1 MSDLSRSPDTSSI
14 PVSAPS
20 GSTSDFE
27 RRRETR
33 GVRVVLAG
41 TAGGAGTTTL
51 AALVF
56 ESLRHSLE
64 GAPVLYDHSGGDL
77 GSRLTNGD
85 DVAQLDDSLALHDIG
100 PHAFGGGIDALV
112 APHDLLLA
120 ATPASESGL
129 DLADELLSRAA
140 DRFGPSGTSRLIVVA
155 NGAAGRS
162 RIGRHV
168 DRLRDRFGQ
177 GSVVVFP
184 RDEAL
189 AIGGRIPLTR
199 LGLPARRGQTA
210 LAQRTGELLAMHRRA
225 R

>member
-1 MSDLSRSPDTSSI
+1 M
-14 PVSAPS
+14 
-20 GSTSDFE
+20 SDFE

-41 TAGGAGTTTL
+41 TAGGTGTTTL

-77 GSRLTNGD
+77 GARLTNGD

-100 PHAFGGGIDALV
+100 PHAFTGGIDALE
-112 APHDLLLA
+112 APHDLLVAVTAASPAGLSLA
-120 ATPASESGL
+120 ER
-129 DLADELLSRAA
+129 LLSTAA
-140 DRFGPSGTSRLIVVA
+140 DRFGAAGTSRLVVVA

-162 RIGRHV
+162 RIGRTAEV
-168 DRLRDRFGQ
+168 LRDRFGQ
-177 GSVVVFP
+177 GAVVLFP

-199 LGLPARRGQTA
+199 LGMPARRGQAA
-210 LAQRTGELLAMHRRA
+210 LAQRSGELLAMHRRA

>member
-1 MSDLSRSPDTSSI
+1 MSDY
-14 PVSAPS
+14 
-20 GSTSDFE
+20 E

-33 GVRVVLAG
+33 GVRIVLAG
-41 TAGGAGTTTL
+41 TSGGAGTTTL

-100 PHAFGGGIDALV
+100 PHAFTGGVDALE
-112 APHDLLLA
+112 APHDLLVA
-120 ATPASESGL
+120 ATPATPAGL
-129 DLADELLSRAA
+129 ALAGDLLAATA
-140 DRFGPSGTSRLIVVA
+140 DRFGASGTSRLVVVA
-155 NGAAGRS
+155 NGAAGR
-162 RIGRHV
+162 GRAQRGV
-168 DRLRDRFGQ
+168 EALRDRFGQ
-177 GSVVVFP
+177 GAVVLFP
-184 RDEAL
+184 RDDAL

-199 LGLPARRGQTA
+199 LGLPARRGQSA